1 MTIAP
6 YILNDLPPLA
16 LEDTLAQALDVP
28 MDMVPSHRAVVSHGV
43 WQGNV
48 CMEDVEELS
57 TSAQVQDFRLDFQNF
72 FVVPNTNLMDAAK
85 AFQSFGVNYIPVISP
100 ENGRFVGYILRED
113 IFNAV
118 CEMTFFSEEGAWVNL
133 RMPTQ
138 DFSLSEIT
146 QITEVN
152 NAKLYGAFVVY
163 MDEESVEI
171 CLKIKSERLSDV
183 VAAYERYGYVVSYES
198 ERSERA
204 DEMMERYNQLI
215 RFLNV

>member
-1 MTIAP
+1 
-6 YILNDLPPLA
+6 
-16 LEDTLAQALDVP
+16 
-28 MDMVPSHRAVVSHGV
+28 
-43 WQGNV
+43 
-48 CMEDVEELS
+48 
-57 TSAQVQDFRLDFQNF
+57 
-72 FVVPNTNLMDAAK
+72 MDAAK

-198 ERSERA
+198 ERSERT

>member
-6 YILNDLPPLA
+6 YILNHLPPLA
-16 LEDTLAQALDVP
+16 LEDTLAQALDFPTDVA
-28 MDMVPSHRAVVSHGV
+28 PSHRAVVSHGV

-48 CMEDVEELS
+48 CMEDVEELFP
-57 TSAQVQDFRLDFQNF
+57 SAQVRELRLDFQNF

-85 AFQSFGVNYIPVISP
+85 AFQSFGANYIPVVSP
-100 ENGRFVGYILRED
+100 ENGRFVGYILQED

-118 CEMTFFSEEGAWVNL
+118 CELSLFSEEGAWVNL

-152 NAKLYGAFVVY
+152 NGKLYGIFVAH

-171 CLKIKSERLSDV
+171 CLKIKSERLSDI

-198 ERSERA
+198 ERSERT